1 MFETFFNKNI
11 SSEQM
16 NLMDEISHEV
26 LSERYIFSILIK
38 EYTGI
43 VIYIYIDTYC

>member
-1 MFETFFNKNI
+1 MFETFFNKSG

-26 LSERYIFSILIK
+26 LSER
-38 EYTGI
+38 
-43 VIYIYIDTYC
+43 